1 MKNLIV
7 AMAMGLAVSAF
18 AADAVKKPP
27 APPAVKE
34 GQAKEKAAKK
44 KAEKKTEKKEAKKAQ
59 EKKQ

>member
-1 MKNLIV
+1 
-7 AMAMGLAVSAF
+7 MAMGLAVSAF